1 MDNKEVT
8 SLSYEI
14 SLSGINFWTLLRVQN
29 MSNKSHFVIV
39 EVALMNMTFSSFCFV
54 RKHASF
60 LLPVTLSKKTA

>member
-14 SLSGINFWTLLRVQN
+14 SLFGINFWTLLRVQN

-39 EVALMNMTFSSFCFV
+39 EVALMNMAFSSFCFV

-60 LLPVTLSKKTA
+60 LLPVTLSKKAA